1 MLTFVVPVIQVLK
14 NHDKVMIM
22 NRDNIKRHVISAE
35 QYQALLSAVGSD
47 ELKPGKYTIEDN
59 TPAAEAAFGCLIKNV
74 FHTEGYKPV
83 VKPLSSYM
91 NNGHSLKMVYLF
103 MTSRCNMRCIYCYRD
118 AKHVVAGTRSAGV
131 DVPKVKRLIDI
142 LADMNIAELAF
153 TGGEPML
160 VKEIFELGAYAR
172 EKGIYT
178 CLLTNGTLITPEN
191 VSRLSCFN
199 VVKISLDSAVASVN
213 EITRGKG
220 TTELIKRGIR
230 LVKGQ
235 GIKVVIECV
244 VNRSN
249 YETLEQTIRELYM
262 DLGVDEIRFTYMEP
276 IGRGKDNSLLMDGP
290 YDVSQRKIIKAQWDV
305 IGEKYSKTT
314 QGNLISNSKCMTGC
328 GAGISEIMVECDGS
342 TYPCRLFQQ
351 PEYYMGNLLEES
363 LSEMQQ
369 KSSFQALREK
379 LAVDSVKEC
388 MDCSYKYL
396 CGGGCRPAH
405 KGFTGDYQVNARQWC
420 DMTRVNTEF
429 LLWLQE
435 RIDPFSGKPF
445 AQCAGDEAA
454 PQ

>member
-1 MLTFVVPVIQVLK
+1 MLTFVVPVVQVLN
-14 NHDKVMIM
+14 NHDKVMIL
-22 NRDNIKRHVISAE
+22 NRDNIKRHVISTD
-35 QYQALLSAVGSD
+35 QYQSLLSAIGSE
-47 ELKPGKYTIEDN
+47 ELKPGTYTVEDGS
-59 TPAAEAAFGCLIKNV
+59 PASETVFACMVKGV
-74 FHTEGYKPV
+74 FHTEAYKPV
-83 VKPLSSYM
+83 VKPLSNYM

-118 AKHVVAGTRSAGV
+118 AKHVVGGERSTGV
-131 DVPKVKRLIDI
+131 DVPKVKRLLDI
-142 LADMNIAELAF
+142 LADMHIAELAF

-160 VKEIFELGAYAR
+160 VREIFELGEYAR
-172 EKGIYT
+172 AKGLYT
-178 CLLTNGTLITPEN
+178 CILTNGTLITPEN
-191 VSRLSCFN
+191 VSKLACFN
-199 VVKISLDSAVASVN
+199 AVKISLDSSVASIN

-220 TTELIKRGIR
+220 TTDLIKRGIR
-230 LVKGQ
+230 LVKEQ

-244 VNRSN
+244 VNNSN
-249 YETLEQTIRELYM
+249 FDTLGQTIQELYT
-262 DLGVDEIRFTYMEP
+262 DYGVDEIRFTYMEP
-276 IGRGKDNSLLMDGP
+276 IGRGKDNSLLLDRP
-290 YDVSQRKIIKAQWDV
+290 YDTSQLQIIKAQWDV

-328 GAGISEIMVECDGS
+328 GAGISEIMIECDGS

-369 KSSFQALREK
+369 KPSFRTLRET

-388 MDCSYKYL
+388 KECSYKYL

-405 KGFTGDYQVNARQWC
+405 KGFTGDFQVNARQYC

-435 RIDPFSGKPF
+435 RIDPFTGKAF
-445 AQCAGDEAA
+445 
-454 PQ
+454 